1 MSNSENISSGEN
13 TPASGESDKVAYE
26 TYQKALREKKN
37 AQEKLN
43 ELSSKLSTYE
53 AKLKQEEELKLKE
66 KEDFKSLLQLR
77 EKELGEFKS
86 KYEQTQS
93 AIVEGMKF
101 NAFKKSLSGDLDE
114 AFYPLVDLSSIPT
127 DPNTNLPDEASIKK
141 AAQEFEQKYAR
152 IIERPSNARLP
163 NNAASQTKVP
173 TLESF
178 KAAKTAKEK
187 REMLAA
193 AYAQYTN
200 KES

>member
-13 TPASGESDKVAYE
+13 TQASGESDKVAYE

-37 AQEKLN
+37 AQEKLT
-43 ELSSKLSTYE
+43 ELSSKLAAYE
-53 AKLKQEEELKLKE
+53 AKLKQEEEVKLKE

-77 EKELGEFKS
+77 EKELGEFKA
-86 KYEQTQS
+86 KYEQTQN

-101 NAFKKSLSGDLDE
+101 NAFKKSLSGNLDE

-152 IIERPSNARLP
+152 IIEKPSNARLP
-163 NNAASQTKVP
+163 NNAATDMKAP